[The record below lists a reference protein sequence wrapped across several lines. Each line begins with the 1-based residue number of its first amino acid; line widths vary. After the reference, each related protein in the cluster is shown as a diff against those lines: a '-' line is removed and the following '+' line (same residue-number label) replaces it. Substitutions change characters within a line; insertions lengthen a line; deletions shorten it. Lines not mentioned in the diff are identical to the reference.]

1 MQIDERKKNQ
11 KKLLTMKQKSV
22 KLDLSSGDKDSRT
35 KHLENFQKTFQ
46 KGLDNQVTV
55 CYNVDSQENHDK
67 RKAVKTM
74 SKKVD
79 FTHEERAVIMRYL
92 QAKADKAKA
101 EKVEK
106 DAKAAAKELFS
117 KLGKE
122 FKTTDKTSYLYG
134 TVQVQGKAKP
144 VVYKETTAKGT
155 IDWQAYAMA
164 LGGTEEQAEAYRK
177 PSNPRTSLD
186 WATKAQEEEING

>member
-1 MQIDERKKNQ
+1 
-11 KKLLTMKQKSV
+11 
-22 KLDLSSGDKDSRT
+22 
-35 KHLENFQKTFQ
+35 
-46 KGLDNQVTV
+46 
-55 CYNVDSQENHDK
+55 
-67 RKAVKTM
+67 M
-74 SKKVD
+74 SKKID
-79 FTHEERAVIMRYL
+79 FTHEERAIIMRYL

-101 EKVEK
+101 EKAEK

-134 TVQVQGKAKP
+134 TVQVQDKAKP

>member
-1 MQIDERKKNQ
+1 MKKINFTNEDRAIIMEYMAA
-11 KKLLTMKQKSV
+11 KMAKSAA
-22 KLDLSSGDKDSRT
+22 
-35 KHLENFQKTFQ
+35 EAA
-46 KGLDNQVTV
+46 
-55 CYNVDSQENHDK
+55 E
-67 RKAVKTM
+67 KA
-74 SKKVD
+74 
-79 FTHEERAVIMRYL
+79 
-92 QAKADKAKA
+92 AKAK
-101 EKVEK
+101 
-106 DAKAAAKELFS
+106 AKELFS
-117 KLGKE
+117 RLGKA
-122 FKTTDKTSYLYG
+122 FKATDKTSYLYG

>member
-1 MQIDERKKNQ
+1 
-11 KKLLTMKQKSV
+11 
-22 KLDLSSGDKDSRT
+22 
-35 KHLENFQKTFQ
+35 
-46 KGLDNQVTV
+46 
-55 CYNVDSQENHDK
+55 
-67 RKAVKTM
+67 M

-101 EKVEK
+101 EKAEK

-164 LGGTEEQAEAYRK
+164 LGGNSIASQAIQEQALIGLPKPKRK
-177 PSNPRTSLD
+177 KSTGNKIRACL
-186 WATKAQEEEING
+186 AGHKARQAL

>member
-1 MQIDERKKNQ
+1 
-11 KKLLTMKQKSV
+11 
-22 KLDLSSGDKDSRT
+22 
-35 KHLENFQKTFQ
+35 
-46 KGLDNQVTV
+46 
-55 CYNVDSQENHDK
+55 
-67 RKAVKTM
+67 M

-79 FTHEERAVIMRYL
+79 FTNEERAIIMAYL
-92 QAKADKAKA
+92 KAKADKAKA
-101 EKVEK
+101 EKAEK
-106 DAKAAAKELFS
+106 EAKAMAKELFS

-164 LGGTEEQAEAYRK
+164 LGGTEEQAETYRK

>member
-1 MQIDERKKNQ
+1 
-11 KKLLTMKQKSV
+11 
-22 KLDLSSGDKDSRT
+22 
-35 KHLENFQKTFQ
+35 
-46 KGLDNQVTV
+46 
-55 CYNVDSQENHDK
+55 
-67 RKAVKTM
+67 M

-79 FTHEERAVIMRYL
+79 FTNEERAIIMAYL
-92 QAKADKAKA
+92 KAKADKAKA
-101 EKVEK
+101 EKAEK
-106 DAKAAAKELFS
+106 EAKAMAKELFS

-155 IDWQAYAMA
+155 IDWQAYALS
-164 LGGTEEQAEAYRK
+164 LGGTEEQAEQYRK

>member
-1 MQIDERKKNQ
+1 LFCAKQRTKNFSKKIIDKLKKRVYSCLASKARGQKQKQ
-11 KKLLTMKQKSV
+11 KKIKKPLDKQASI
-22 KLDLSSGDKDSRT
+22 
-35 KHLENFQKTFQ
+35 
-46 KGLDNQVTV
+46 
-55 CYNVDSQENHDK
+55 CYNVDSQESHNK

-101 EKVEK
+101 EKAEK